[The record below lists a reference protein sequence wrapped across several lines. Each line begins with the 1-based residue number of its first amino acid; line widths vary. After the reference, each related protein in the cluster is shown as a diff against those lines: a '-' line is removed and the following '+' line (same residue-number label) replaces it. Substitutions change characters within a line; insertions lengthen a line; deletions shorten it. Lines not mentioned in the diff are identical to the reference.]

1 MKKEANDEIDDDEL
15 EADELETV
23 REPVQIKQLKIT
35 NTEVMSRIEKLE
47 RNINNLRKQFSEEIE
62 DTKKVI
68 QDINI
73 SRINELY
80 SSIDLWTS
88 DVSEG
93 INSMTELGN
102 EIGYFLQ
109 NREKIRGKPGLTT
122 DDYIQYQIKMMA
134 ELRLKIYDMVHLLN
148 EKTLAADEVK
158 RKINILLS

>member
-1 MKKEANDEIDDDEL
+1 MKKETNNELDDDEL
-15 EADELETV
+15 EDDELEVV
-23 REPVQIKQLKIT
+23 RKPVQIKQLKIT